1 MIKIHLESI
10 KKYRTYIKSHSGI
23 LCMTFA
29 FLLGTSS
36 TSCTSNKYGFSSPE
50 DAIGTYRE
58 QLNLLKN
65 TKTSNTKDFGTLLCK
80 WKETKDTIINYLR
93 KDSFLIK
100 DEHIAQSLYGI
111 HDSIRNEMLR
121 LSETW
126 RYGYSD
132 VLALKEQTS
141 PFKEDKE
148 IQEAVKEAEPFFE
161 ALSNTPIS
169 QSDKNSI
176 LKRYRY
182 FLVMANKRTI
192 NDKKDMLDFIKQE
205 DFFFRS
211 FLAHL
216 SEMSNE
222 PLSDITKETD
232 AVCRKIFIASREG
245 KIAPKDAMIYM
256 SMRTGRRLLLNAVV
270 CVNDINQMDI
280 KDKAQGNAYLWMI
293 IQPFISIDQFT
304 LATLTPE
311 EQLQLH
317 HRPNSKIKEI
327 CKDIRHQ
334 TAGVKLPAT
343 PTTFENVYTIN
354 LK

>member
-10 KKYRTYIKSHSGI
+10 KKYRTYMKSRSGI
-23 LCMTFA
+23 LWMVFV
-29 FLLGTSS
+29 FLLGASC
-36 TSCTSNKYGFSSPE
+36 TSCTNNKYGFSSPE

-58 QLNLLKN
+58 QLNLLRN
-65 TKTSNTKDFGTLLCK
+65 TKTSNTKDFGILMCT
-80 WKETKDTIINYLR
+80 WKETKDTVINYLR
-93 KDSFLIK
+93 KDSVLIK
-100 DEHIAQSLYGI
+100 DERITQSLYGI

-132 VLALKEQTS
+132 VLTLKEQTS
-141 PFKEDKE
+141 PFKDDKE

-161 ALSNTPIS
+161 SLSNTPIS
-169 QSDKNSI
+169 LSDKNSI

-182 FLVMANKRTI
+182 FLAMANKRTI
-192 NDKKDMLDFIKQE
+192 GCKKDMLEFIKQE

-216 SEMSNE
+216 SEMNNE

-232 AVCRKIFIASREG
+232 AICRKIFIASREG

-256 SMRTGRRLLLNAVV
+256 SMRTGRRLLQNAVV
-270 CVNDINQMDI
+270 CVNDINQMDLT
-280 KDKAQGNAYLWMI
+280 DKAQGNAYLWMI

-311 EQLQLH
+311 EKNNFKYIIDRIPKSKKFARTFDIKQQALNYLLPQQL
-317 HRPNSKIKEI
+317 
-327 CKDIRHQ
+327 
-334 TAGVKLPAT
+334 
-343 PTTFENVYTIN
+343 
-354 LK
+354 LKMYILSI

>member
-1 MIKIHLESI
+1 MRLKLIKE
-10 KKYRTYIKSHSGI
+10 YRTYIKSISGF
-23 LCMTFA
+23 LCMAFA
-29 FLLGTSS
+29 LLLTASS
-36 TSCTSNKYGFSSPE
+36 TSCTNDKFGFSSPE

-58 QLNLLKN
+58 HLNLLRN
-65 TKTSNTKDFGTLLCK
+65 TKTSNTKDFGILICK
-80 WKETKDTIINYLR
+80 WKETKDTIVNYLR
-93 KDSFLIK
+93 KDSILIK
-100 DEHIAQSLYGI
+100 NERVAQSLYSI
-111 HDSIRNEMLR
+111 HDSIKNEMLR

-132 VLALKEQTS
+132 VLTLKEQTS
-141 PFKEDKE
+141 SFKEDKE
-148 IQEAVKEAEPFFE
+148 IQEAVKEAEPFFDS
-161 ALSNTPIS
+161 LSDTPIS

-192 NDKKDMLDFIKQE
+192 SNKKDMLDFIKQE

-232 AVCRKIFIASREG
+232 AICRKIFIASREG

-256 SMRTGRRLLLNAVV
+256 SMRTGRRLLQNAVV

-280 KDKAQGNAYLWMI
+280 TDKAQGNAYLWMI

-311 EQLQLH
+311 EKNNFNYVIAQIPKSKKFAKTFDIKQQALNYLLPQQL
-317 HRPNSKIKEI
+317 
-327 CKDIRHQ
+327 
-334 TAGVKLPAT
+334 
-343 PTTFENVYTIN
+343 
-354 LK
+354 LKMYILSI

>member
-10 KKYRTYIKSHSGI
+10 KKYRTYMKSRSGI
-23 LCMTFA
+23 LWMVFV
-29 FLLGTSS
+29 FLLGASS
-36 TSCTSNKYGFSSPE
+36 TSCTNNKYGFSSPE

-58 QLNLLKN
+58 QLNLLRN
-65 TKTSNTKDFGTLLCK
+65 TKTSNTKDFGILMCK
-80 WKETKDTIINYLR
+80 WKETKDTVINYLR
-93 KDSFLIK
+93 KDSVLIK
-100 DEHIAQSLYGI
+100 DERITQSLYGI

-132 VLALKEQTS
+132 VLTLKEQTS
-141 PFKEDKE
+141 PFKDDKE

-161 ALSNTPIS
+161 SLSNTPIS
-169 QSDKNSI
+169 LSDKNSI

-182 FLVMANKRTI
+182 FLAMANKRTI
-192 NDKKDMLDFIKQE
+192 GSKKDMLEFIKQE

-216 SEMSNE
+216 SEMNNE

-232 AVCRKIFIASREG
+232 VICRKIFIASREG

-256 SMRTGRRLLLNAVV
+256 SMRTGRRLLQNAVV
-270 CVNDINQMDI
+270 CVNDINQMDLT
-280 KDKAQGNAYLWMI
+280 DKAQGNAYLWMI
-293 IQPFISIDQFT
+293 IQPFISIEQIT

-311 EQLQLH
+311 EKNNFKYITDQIPKSKKFARTFDIKQQALNYLLPQQL
-317 HRPNSKIKEI
+317 
-327 CKDIRHQ
+327 
-334 TAGVKLPAT
+334 
-343 PTTFENVYTIN
+343 
-354 LK
+354 LKMYILSI

>member
-1 MIKIHLESI
+1 
-10 KKYRTYIKSHSGI
+10 
-23 LCMTFA
+23 
-29 FLLGTSS
+29 
-36 TSCTSNKYGFSSPE
+36 
-50 DAIGTYRE
+50 
-58 QLNLLKN
+58 
-65 TKTSNTKDFGTLLCK
+65 
-80 WKETKDTIINYLR
+80 
-93 KDSFLIK
+93 
-100 DEHIAQSLYGI
+100 
-111 HDSIRNEMLR
+111 MLR

-126 RYGYSD
+126 RYDYSD
-132 VLALKEQTS
+132 VLTLKEQTS

-161 ALSNTPIS
+161 SLSNTPIS

-182 FLVMANKRTI
+182 FLAMANKRTI
-192 NDKKDMLDFIKQE
+192 SCKKDMLEFIKQE

-216 SEMSNE
+216 SEMNNE

-232 AVCRKIFIASREG
+232 DICRNIFIASREG
-245 KIAPKDAMIYM
+245 KITPKDAMIYM

-304 LATLTPE
+304 LATLTSE
-311 EQLQLH
+311 EKSNFNYITKQIPKSKKFARTFDIKLQALNYLLPQQL
-317 HRPNSKIKEI
+317 
-327 CKDIRHQ
+327 
-334 TAGVKLPAT
+334 
-343 PTTFENVYTIN
+343 
-354 LK
+354 LKMYILSI